1 MSKLNKV
8 FLAIVVALLFTALAE
23 VVFIF
28 VYKPVQQIPSQTIV
42 SQTPSPTPSTA
53 NGLAINPKLLTSVAN
68 WPAYANQKV
77 VFTFTITG
85 VLSAIN
91 PPSASNSSYFIG
103 LEGTRGKDIRGFALS
118 RDEWNKLQVFD
129 VRGRASTQVK
139 AENLVPGE
147 TISIDQIYNAG
158 TSNGELPDLITIS
171 IIK

>member
-8 FLAIVVALLFTALAE
+8 FLAIVIALLFTALAE

-28 VYKPVQQIPSQTIV
+28 VYKPVQQIPSQAIV

-53 NGLAINPKLLTSVAN
+53 NGLAINPKLLASIVN

-77 VFTFTITG
+77 VFTVTITG

-91 PPSASNSSYFIG
+91 PPSASDSAFIT
-103 LEGTRGKDIRGFALS
+103 LNGTRGKDIRGFALS
-118 RDEWNKLQVFD
+118 RDEWNSLQVFD
-129 VRGRASTQVK
+129 VRGRTSTQVK
-139 AENLVPGE
+139 AANLVPGE
-147 TISIDQIYNAG
+147 TISIDQIYNGG
-158 TSNGELPDLITIS
+158 TSNGQLPDLITVS